1 MFHRLPQWLLE
12 LHYTEHF
19 QACYRKSHYVVGHR
33 LHPQSQDGIVWM
45 ICRELIMI
53 VWGDY
58 LHVFICL
65 YVIITEHL
73 SFFAYDL
80 IYLPYNLSNIIFV
93 ILYFFRKALLLLLS
107 LQGNALA
114 LFFYY
119 FCFVLFVSYWQCV
132 FLE

>member
-1 MFHRLPQWLLE
+1 MSL
-12 LHYTEHF
+12 
-19 QACYRKSHYVVGHR
+19 
-33 LHPQSQDGIVWM
+33 
-45 ICRELIMI
+45 
-53 VWGDY
+53 
-58 LHVFICL
+58 CL

-119 FCFVLFVSYWQCV
+119 FCFVLFVSY
-132 FLE
+132 